1 MHQARQIQN
10 RSVVR
15 APIFKAAVLVAG
27 LMSCKKETPDEY
39 RYAPNTPVSTSTVTV
54 SAPRPRSSS
63 KAPSK
68 KPPKPAPKAEFS
80 SKDRMVRID
89 GFSIDQFEAILISV
103 AESGE
108 EILHPYH
115 DHPDRDDLVAVSMR
129 GMKPQ
134 SYLSRGQAA
143 RFCENA
149 GKRLCTTREWRRA
162 CMGKS
167 NRLFSYS
174 QKSDAATCNLGGP
187 HHLSEFFGNDPMKWT
202 YENFNDPRLSQRP
215 GFLSKTGS
223 HRRCRSDEGVYDMLG
238 NVQEWVADTVQGRG
252 TFVGGFYS
260 NPVEL
265 VAKRAA
271 GEGCTYILS
280 GPHHKT
286 YRDYSV
292 GFRCCKD

>member
-1 MHQARQIQN
+1 MHQTRQIQN

-39 RYAPNTPVSTSTVTV
+39 RYVPNTPVSTSAVV
-54 SAPRPRSSS
+54 SASSS
-63 KAPSK
+63 ASKPKAPVK
-68 KPPKPAPKAEFS
+68 KPPKPVPKAKFS
-80 SKDRMVRID
+80 SKDKMVKID
-89 GFSIDQFEAILISV
+89 GFSIDKFEAVLISV
-103 AESGE
+103 AASGE
-108 EILHPYH
+108 EILHPYY
-115 DHPDRDDLVAVSMR
+115 DHPERDDLVAVSLR
-129 GMKPQ
+129 GQKPQ

-143 RFCENA
+143 RFCKNA
-149 GKRLCTTREWRRA
+149 GKRLCTTKEWRRA

-167 NRLFSYS
+167 KRLFSYS
-174 QKSDAATCNLGGP
+174 QKSDPVACNLGGP
-187 HHLSEFFGNDPMKWT
+187 HHLAEFFGNDNKKWT

-215 GFLSKTGS
+215 GFLAKTGS
-223 HRRCRSDEGVYDMLG
+223 HRLCRSDEGVYDMLG
-238 NVQEWVADTVQGRG
+238 NVQEWVAETVQGKG

-260 NPVEL
+260 NPVGL
-265 VAKRAA
+265 VAKRAS